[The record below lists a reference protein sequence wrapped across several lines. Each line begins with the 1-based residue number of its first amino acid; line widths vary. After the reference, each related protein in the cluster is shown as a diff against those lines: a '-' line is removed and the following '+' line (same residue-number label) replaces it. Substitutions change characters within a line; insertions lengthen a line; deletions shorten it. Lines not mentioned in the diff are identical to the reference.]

1 MKTLVYSTS
10 SLSFVTA
17 EIFNF
22 KIKIIKHLKTQNRI
36 LAFDFKTSFY

>member
-10 SLSFVTA
+10 SLSFVTV

-22 KIKIIKHLKTQNRI
+22 KKKIKHLKTQNRI
-36 LAFDFKTSFY
+36 LASDFKTSFY